1 MGKEYL
7 EQIAEIE
14 AAKKFGEKIGLIFD
28 GAFSEVDLSQHNS
41 FFSVTAAFRNEMK
54 IAYYSRDTPYQ
65 IYSRKEYALQ
75 KAEILNRKYDV
86 LVGESEAV
94 GSSSCQISRS
104 LLEAEPERRIYVV
117 LHEAFH
123 IFIRHKKIKI
133 PLCLEEPI
141 GDYVAYKAA
150 LEFCV
155 NNPEITDKIVTWQND
170 WEKFCAF
177 INKYFNKLS
186 EHYKQGCS
194 GRERIF
200 REAREEA
207 RTSDTDLRVN
217 RQLKYG
223 ARVNNAYFLSNID
236 YTRHDALVS
245 EVFEREKTSVQEY
258 LANPEKIN
266 KILVGETND

>member
-28 GAFSEVDLSQHNS
+28 GAFSKVDLSEHNS

-54 IAYYSRDTPYQ
+54 IAFYSQDTPYQ
-65 IYSRKEYALQ
+65 LYSRKEYALQ

-86 LVGESEAV
+86 LVGELEAV

-104 LLEAEPERRIYVV
+104 LLEADPERRLYVV
-117 LHEAFH
+117 LHEALH
-123 IFIRHKKIKI
+123 IFIRHNKINI

-155 NNPEITDKIVTWQND
+155 NNQELADKIVAAEND
-170 WEKFCAF
+170 FKKFCAF
-177 INKYFNKLS
+177 INKYFKKLS
-186 EHYKQGCS
+186 EYYQQG
-194 GRERIF
+194 GKERERIF

-207 RTSDTDLRVN
+207 KTSSTDLRVN

-223 ARVNNAYFLSNID
+223 ARVNNAYFLNSID

-266 KILVGETND
+266 KILVGEAND